1 MKKFY
6 LLFALAACCLHLPAQ
21 VNGIQIRAGW
31 DMWKLGYTASSLQ
44 INCGLCPYI
53 IEQQPGAELAIAQ
66 LRDSINVEK
75 YMHGGLT
82 LAIGASFL
90 SPALRGEL
98 QISPSMRRLNTESER
113 VNRYANR
120 NISLILGFNPLQLS
134 EYAGR
139 FYLGSNQRFY
149 LDVSD
154 AGAYVQLSYDGGF
167 EEFVRSTNNVA
178 VMARFQPTVWLSDQQ
193 RFGVSIRSGMRMW
206 MLGNGKADGPF
217 LNSSGIPRRVKP
229 DPDWFLGIALILA
242 PFGATANSR

>member
-1 MKKFY
+1 MKKLSFF
-6 LLFALAACCLHLPAQ
+6 LVWAVCCLNLNAQ
-21 VNGIQIRAGW
+21 VNDMQLRVGW

-53 IEQQPGAELAIAQ
+53 IEQEPGAELAIAQ
-66 LRDSINVEK
+66 LRDSMNVEK
-75 YMHGGLT
+75 YMHGGFN
-82 LAIGASFL
+82 LAISASFL

-98 QISPSMRRLNTESER
+98 QISPSMRRLDTESER

-120 NISLILGFNPLQLS
+120 NLSLIVGFNPLQLS

-139 FYLGSNQRFY
+139 FYLGSSQRFY

-154 AGAYVQLSYDGGF
+154 AGAYVQISYDGGF

-193 RFGVSIRSGMRMW
+193 QFGISVRSGMRMW
-206 MLGNGKADGPF
+206 MLGNGKAEGPF

-229 DPDWFLGIALILA
+229 DPDWFLGLALIIS
-242 PFGATANSR
+242 PFGAANGQ